1 MYYAIEASFPEP
13 AEVVGTVKGNV
24 QPPIFVS
31 VIATQVGSQRP
42 STYWRHCMR
51 LYRGVD
57 GLNRFAVDERALLVK
72 HFR

>member
-13 AEVVGTVKGNV
+13 AEVVGAVRGRV